1 MAPRRRRR
9 GRALGVAALAAALAW
24 GGLPAGAR
32 AQGASPIDFGGASGG
47 PPADPQAVF
56 CAACRAVPEAAAAVV
71 AAKERKLGRENAVT
85 EALDYG
91 QLCTTSSFKTYA
103 FSPPT
108 MVGGCRKVLDKH
120 EEALEAL
127 LFEGAAPGAI
137 FEKLCGR
144 KCAGVKVPGLP
155 GEEL

>member
-1 MAPRRRRR
+1 MAPRRRGR
-9 GRALGVAALAAALAW
+9 GRALGAAALATALAW
-24 GGLPAGAR
+24 GGLGAGAG
-32 AQGASPIDFGGASGG
+32 AQGASPIDFGG

-56 CAACRAVPEAAAAVV
+56 CAACRAVPEAAAAAV

-91 QLCTTSSFKTYA
+91 QLCDTSSFKTYA
-103 FSPPT
+103 FSPPQ
-108 MVGGCRKVLDKH
+108 MVKGCRKVLDKH